1 MELVI
6 HPPSLLVHEQAAAEL
21 EAVAG
26 ERDQLRAQLAEQQAA
41 AAEAAKEA
49 DAARAAVQGEVN
61 TARQRIQAAEKARL
75 ELEVGFGDSG
85 FVPSLACVLE
95 FLSDMCSCR
104 PEVPP
109 SLL

>member
-1 MELVI
+1 MI
-6 HPPSLLVHEQAAAEL
+6 CKQAAAEL
-21 EAVAG
+21 DAAAG

-75 ELEVGFGDSG
+75 ELEVHLGFI
-85 FVPSLACVLE
+85 
-95 FLSDMCSCR
+95 
-104 PEVPP
+104 
-109 SLL
+109 